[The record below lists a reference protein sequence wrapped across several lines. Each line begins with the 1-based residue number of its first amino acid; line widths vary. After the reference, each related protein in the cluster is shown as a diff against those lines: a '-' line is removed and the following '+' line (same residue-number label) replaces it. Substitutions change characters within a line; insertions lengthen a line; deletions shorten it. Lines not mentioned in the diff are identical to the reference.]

1 MKKIYIVL
9 ALIIMVICV
18 SNMGM
23 AFNTDSLDS
32 HICDI
37 CNKPLRVYSS
47 ESVVYEGYY
56 ITVGDF
62 GFALCIDCYE
72 KHKKEIGKWSSI
84 AKKFL
89 KREQGKIEKQHQTN
103 KIKREIKRLSKL
115 LKQLT
120 KEK

>member
-72 KHKKEIGKWSSI
+72 KHKKEIDMWADR
-84 AKKFL
+84 AKKFV
-89 KREQGKIEKQHQTN
+89 KREQDKIDKSEKTN
-103 KIKREIKRLSKL
+103 KIKREIKRLQTL
-115 LKQLT
+115 LN
-120 KEK
+120 KEKSK